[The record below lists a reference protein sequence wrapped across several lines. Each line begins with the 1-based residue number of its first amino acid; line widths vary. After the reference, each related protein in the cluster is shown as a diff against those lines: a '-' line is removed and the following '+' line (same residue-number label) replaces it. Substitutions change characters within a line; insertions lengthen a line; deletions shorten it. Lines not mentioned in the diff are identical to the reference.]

1 MLWFNHI
8 LLGLMDSIYIL
19 KLAEKK
25 IVKEHLIEMVMN
37 QYFDEFDLLVQR
49 SVLCFI
55 KTSYYSF

>member
-49 SVLCFI
+49 
-55 KTSYYSF
+55 